1 MKSAEQAKPPA
12 RPTLIA
18 LVVAT
23 AFFMENLDGTVIATA
38 LPQMGESLGVG
49 TIQLSIGITAYLL
62 TLAIF
67 IPASGW
73 MADRFGTRNVFA
85 GAILLFTL
93 ASVACGIAQDFYSF
107 TAARIVQGMAAALMS
122 PVGRLVVLRST
133 EKRDLLRAAAITVW
147 PGLIAPV
154 IGPPLGGFI
163 TTYASWRWIFFL
175 NVPLGLLG
183 IILVMRYVGNF
194 RDAQKRPFDG
204 KGFALTG
211 SALGF
216 LMYGFDRVGVRDW
229 TGAVLLIV
237 AGIVAGWFAV
247 RHLNRA
253 AHPLVE
259 LSAMRVKSF
268 SISVWGGV
276 LFRMTVGA
284 TPVLLPLMF
293 QRGFGMTAF
302 ASGGLTLA
310 YAAGNLGMKPF
321 TTPILRWFGY
331 RNVMNFNAMLS
342 AGCILLCGLLL
353 PGTPVWLMFVLL
365 VLTGGFRSLGLTCLF
380 TLPYVDVAP
389 HQRTAATTMMSVVQ
403 QAGFGLGVAF
413 STIALQFSL
422 LARGAGPDDL
432 TMSDFRVAFAAV
444 AALGLLVLL
453 HFWRLAP
460 DAGVEVS
467 GHGVKQRAAEVAA
480 D

>member
-1 MKSAEQAKPPA
+1 MEPA
-12 RPTLIA
+12 ASRPTLIA
-18 LVVAT
+18 LIVAT

-38 LPQMGESLGVG
+38 LPQMSLSLGVG

-73 MADRFGTRNVFA
+73 MADRFGTRNVFG

-93 ASVACGIAQDFYSF
+93 SSIACGMAEGFYSF
-107 TAARIVQGMAAALMS
+107 IAARIVQGTAAALMS

-133 EKRDLLRAAAITVW
+133 EKHNLLRAAAITVW
-147 PGLIAPV
+147 PGLLAPV

-163 TTYASWRWIFFL
+163 TTYATWRWIFFL
-175 NVPLGLLG
+175 NVPLGILG
-183 IILVMRYVGNF
+183 IFLVLRFVGNY
-194 RDAQKRPFDG
+194 RHAEKRPFDG

-211 SALGF
+211 TALGL

-229 TGAVLLIV
+229 SGAAALIV
-237 AGIVAGWFAV
+237 LGIVAGAFAV
-247 RHLNRA
+247 RHLK
-253 AHPLVE
+253 HVKYPLVE

-276 LFRMTVGA
+276 MFRMTVGA
-284 TPVLLPLMF
+284 TPVLLPLLF
-293 QRGFGMTAF
+293 QRGFGLTAF

-331 RNVMNFNAMLS
+331 RTVMNVNALLS
-342 AGCILLCGLLL
+342 AMCILACGFLV
-353 PGTPVWLMFVLL
+353 PNTPVWLIATLL

-380 TLPYVDVAP
+380 TLPYVDVSAE
-389 HQRTAATTMMSVVQ
+389 QRSAATTMMSVVQ

-413 STIALQFSL
+413 STVALQVSL
-422 LARGAGPDDL
+422 IARGANADAL
-432 TMSDFRVAFAAV
+432 TLADFRIAFAAV
-444 AALGLLVLL
+444 AALGAVVLL
-453 HFWRLAP
+453 HFARLAP
-460 DAGVEVS
+460 DAGAEVS
-467 GHGVKQRAAEVAA
+467 GHGAKRRLREAPA

>member
-1 MKSAEQAKPPA
+1 MGVSKSVEQAPPQQQ
-12 RPTLIA
+12 RPVLIA
-18 LVVAT
+18 LVVAA
-23 AFFMENLDGTVIATA
+23 AFFMENLDATVIATA
-38 LPQMGESLGVG
+38 LPQMGESLGVT

-73 MADRFGTRNVFA
+73 MADRFGTRNVFG
-85 GAILLFTL
+85 GAIALFTL
-93 ASVACGIAQDFYSF
+93 ASVACGIAEGFYAF
-107 TAARIVQGMAAALMS
+107 IAARVVQGMAAALMS
-122 PVGRLVVLRST
+122 PVGRLVVLRGT

-147 PGLIAPV
+147 PGLLAPV

-175 NVPLGLLG
+175 NVPLGLVG
-183 IILVMRYVGNF
+183 ILLVMRYVDNF
-194 RDAQKRPFDG
+194 RHAERRPFDG

-229 TGAVLLIV
+229 TGASFLIGLGIACGVL
-237 AGIVAGWFAV
+237 AV
-247 RHLNRA
+247 RHLTRA
-253 AHPLVE
+253 THPLVE

-268 SISVWGGV
+268 SVSVWGGV
-276 LFRMTVGA
+276 MFRMTVGA

-293 QRGFGMTAF
+293 QRGFGLTAF
-302 ASGGLTLA
+302 ASGWLTLA

-321 TTPILRWFGY
+321 TTPILRLFGY
-331 RNVMNFNAMLS
+331 RNVMTGNAMLS
-342 AGCILLCGLLL
+342 AVCILACGFLS
-353 PGTPVWLMFVLL
+353 PATPVWLIFTLL

-389 HQRTAATTMMSVVQ
+389 HQRSAATTMMSVVQ
-403 QAGFGLGVAF
+403 QVGFGLGVAF
-413 STIALQFSL
+413 STVALQISL
-422 LARGAGPDDL
+422 LSRDAGPDAL
-432 TMSDFRVAFAAV
+432 TLPDFRVAFVAV
-444 AALGLLVLL
+444 AGLGLLVLL
-453 HFWRLAP
+453 HFFRLAP
-460 DAGVEVS
+460 DAGAEVS
-467 GHGVKQRAAEVAA
+467 LHGAKARL